1 MAWKK
6 YFLEEMEYEE
16 TGNSQFKKK
25 KKKNRGKTR
34 FENSQEVK
42 RQQGSVL
49 QAPVKE

>member
-6 YFLEEMEYEE
+6 YLPEEMEYEE
-16 TGNSQFKKK
+16 TGNSQLK

-42 RQQGSVL
+42 GQQGSVL

>member
-25 KKKNRGKTR
+25 KKTEERPDLRTLRK
-34 FENSQEVK
+34 
-42 RQQGSVL
+42 
-49 QAPVKE
+49 

>member
-25 KKKNRGKTR
+25 KKKQRKDQIW
-34 FENSQEVK
+34 ELS
-42 RQQGSVL
+42 GSK
-49 QAPVKE
+49 APAG

>member
-6 YFLEEMEYEE
+6 FLIEEMEYEE

-25 KKKNRGKTR
+25 QQQRKAR

-42 RQQGSVL
+42 SQQGSVL